1 MSWAKNNLRALVDE
15 LYARSANRIVPPVT
29 FAQVQAALGVATSAI
44 GVNGQRIV
52 DLGTPVNA
60 TDAATKQYVDAFSAG
75 LSLKA
80 SVIALSSTPIA
91 LTGAQTIDGVSIV
104 AGNRVLVAGQGGTT
118 NTPAVAN
125 GIYVAAVGAWTRSAD
140 MPAGSA
146 ASAVYAFVSQ
156 GTSFG
161 AEPG

>member
-1 MSWAKNNLRALVDE
+1 MSRAKNNLRALVDE

-80 SVIALSSTPIA
+80 SVVALSSTPIA

-104 AGNRVLVAGQGGTT
+104 AGNRVLRRPSPCRRMSMCWWLVREGRPTLQQSPT
-118 NTPAVAN
+118 
-125 GIYVAAVGAWTRSAD
+125 
-140 MPAGSA
+140 
-146 ASAVYAFVSQ
+146 AS
-156 GTSFG
+156 T
-161 AEPG
+161 